1 MTNRHGIL
9 ITGGTGF
16 IGRGLVPPLLKEGHT
31 VTIFHRNP
39 SSKRWLAPYADQLTF
54 IQGDVGNFSHILAAV
69 EQSRP
74 RVIFHFGAILSLL
87 CEEDP
92 ATAVQTNAMGTFY
105 VLEAAR
111 LFGVEQVIFA
121 SSVGTFGY
129 DLDDQVDLNDRTL
142 QRPSL
147 VYGVTKVFGEQL
159 GRFYRRKYGID
170 FRGIRYQS
178 IMGPGVRTP
187 GVVQFTSW
195 VLETCAQGK
204 PFHFPVPPETT
215 VEVLYIKDA
224 IRATLALSKAPRE
237 QIRSVNYL
245 LDGIKPAPSAADL
258 AEITCRKIPG
268 AKVSFDETDA
278 AGRRKMLL
286 RKPINGCFAEQEWGW
301 KPQYDLESA
310 VDDFLQEYRAN
321 RQLYDGPQ

>member
-1 MTNRHGIL
+1 MTQNSGVL

-16 IGRGLVPPLLKEGHT
+16 IGRGLVPPLLEEGERL
-31 VTIFHRNP
+31 TIFHR
-39 SSKRWLAPYADQLTF
+39 SAGAKRWLAPYVDRLEF
-54 IQGDVGNFSHILAAV
+54 IRGDIGNFSHVLAAV

-74 RVIFHFGAILSLL
+74 RVIYHFSALLSLL
-87 CEEDP
+87 CEDDP
-92 ATAVQTNAMGTFY
+92 ASAVQTNAMGTFY

-129 DLDDQVDLNDRTL
+129 DLQDHEELNDRTP
-142 QRPSL
+142 QRPAL

-195 VLETCAQGK
+195 VLETCARGEGYR
-204 PFHFPVPPETT
+204 FPVPPETT

-224 IRATLALSKAPRE
+224 IRATLELARAPRE
-237 QIRSVNYL
+237 RIRSVNYL
-245 LDGIKPAPSAADL
+245 LDGIRPAPSAADL
-258 AEITCRKIPG
+258 AEITRRKIPG
-268 AKVSFDETDA
+268 AQVSFDEADS
-278 AGRRKMLL
+278 AGRRSMLL
-286 RKPINGCFAEQEWGW
+286 RKPINGLYAAQEWGW
-301 KPQYDLESA
+301 QPEYDLERA
-310 VDDFLQEYRAN
+310 VDDFLFEYHAN
-321 RQLYDGPQ
+321 REFYG

>member
-1 MTNRHGIL
+1 MVENRSVL

-16 IGRGLVPPLLKEGHT
+16 IGRGLVPPLLDEGQSI
-31 VTIFHRNP
+31 TIFHR
-39 SSKRWLAPYADQLTF
+39 SSGSKRWLAPYADQLTF
-54 IQGDVGNFSHILAAV
+54 IQGDVGNFSHVLNAV
-69 EQSRP
+69 QQSRP
-74 RVIFHFGAILSLL
+74 RVIYHFGAILSLL
-87 CEEDP
+87 CENDP
-92 ATAVQTNAMGTFY
+92 SSAMQTNAMGTFY

-111 LFGVEQVIFA
+111 LFDVEQVIFA

-129 DLDDQVDLNDRTL
+129 DLEDQVDLNDRTP

-159 GRFYRRKYGID
+159 GRYYRKKYGID

-178 IMGPGVRTP
+178 IMGPGVHTP

-195 VLETCAQGK
+195 VLETCAQGN

-224 IRATLALSKAPRE
+224 IRATLELARAPKE
-237 QIRSVNYL
+237 KIRSVNYL
-245 LDGIKPAPSAADL
+245 LDGIKPTPSAADL
-258 AEITCRKIPG
+258 AEITRRKIPD
-268 AKVSFDETDA
+268 AEVSFDEADS
-278 AGRRKMLL
+278 AGRRNLLL
-286 RKPINGCFAEQEWGW
+286 RKPINGCFAAQEWGW

-310 VDDFLQEYRAN
+310 VDDFLQDYQAN
-321 RQLYDGPQ
+321 RRFYDGWR